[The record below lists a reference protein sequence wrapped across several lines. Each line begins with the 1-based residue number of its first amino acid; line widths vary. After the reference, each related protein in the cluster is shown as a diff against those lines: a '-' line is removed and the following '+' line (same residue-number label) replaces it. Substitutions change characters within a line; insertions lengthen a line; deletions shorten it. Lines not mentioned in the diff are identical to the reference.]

1 MYVGLK
7 NEFDFIKVINNSYI
21 NELNP
26 ILQDLILCLFPN
38 IQDNDIIYAKKYG
51 KYAKTDIVV
60 TVNDI
65 NKGIS
70 IKTGYNNSVHIE
82 PIKKFED
89 KLISYGLSYNYIDL
103 FKRYIYSDGSNDN
116 TGLNR
121 LSNADYLVDH
131 KNEIC
136 ELNVEF
142 DKLKNIL
149 IKRFLIETD
158 IKYKVSVDAFI
169 HGVPN
174 DFLWV
179 TSEEVLSF
187 LENKNANSNSLH
199 SSNLYIQSWN
209 KNLIRNNKYEHCRDY
224 IQVKWFNMFN
234 DMIEIMSNR
243 NLNM

>member
-1 MYVGLK
+1 MQHRKIIEENKQRGSIS
-7 NEFDFIKVINNSYI
+7 NET
-21 NELNP
+21 
-26 ILQDLILCLFPN
+26 LC
-38 IQDNDIIYAKKYG
+38 
-51 KYAKTDIVV
+51 
-60 TVNDI
+60 
-65 NKGIS
+65 
-70 IKTGYNNSVHIE
+70 
-82 PIKKFED
+82 D
-89 KLISYGLSYNYIDL
+89 KLEKVDATASQIDFV
-103 FKRYIYSDGSNDN
+103 FKSIEEIDMKDN
-116 TGLNR
+116 
-121 LSNADYLVDH
+121 DYLVDH

-142 DKLKNIL
+142 DKFKNIL

>member
-1 MYVGLK
+1 M
-7 NEFDFIKVINNSYI
+7 II
-21 NELNP
+21 
-26 ILQDLILCLFPN
+26 CLFPN
-38 IQDNDIIYAKKYG
+38 IQNNDIIHAKKYG
-51 KYAKTDIVV
+51 KYAKTDIVIS
-60 TVNDI
+60 VNDV

-82 PIKKFED
+82 PIKKFEE
-89 KLISYGLSYNYIDL
+89 KLNAYGLSANNIDL
-103 FKRYIYSDGSNDN
+103 LKRYIYSDGSNDN

-121 LSNADYLVDH
+121 LSNADYLIDH
-131 KNEIC
+131 KDEII

-142 DKLKNIL
+142 NNIKNIL

-169 HGVPN
+169 HGNPN

-199 SSNLYIQSWN
+199 VSNLYIQSWN

-234 DMIEIMSNR
+234 DIVEIMSNR